1 MCVHRVR
8 TPDNVVV
15 LHHIYPPFEIREVVL
30 CYTVYIILTSSVL
43 VILRVIPTLTGQSI
57 WHRVGFSGDIDNLK

>member
-1 MCVHRVR
+1 M
-8 TPDNVVV
+8 PDNVVV

-43 VILRVIPTLTGQSI
+43 VILRVIPTRQD
-57 WHRVGFSGDIDNLK
+57 RASGIELVFPGYRQLEIEG